1 MLDIRE
7 LVSGDVLF
15 HEGDVADTAYII
27 ESGELE
33 ISTQTDGN
41 KVVICSL
48 VDGDIVGEMGIIDDE
63 PRTATATAIQS
74 TRLISVPRN
83 QLTDR
88 ISEADDIL
96 KLLVKVLLDRYRSG
110 LSKMKGETRGAD
122 SKEVVAEFIHH
133 GISKIRL
140 EAELRQALEANELKV
155 YYQPIGDLRTGNV
168 AGFEALTRWFHP
180 TRGFI
185 SPGLFISLAEET
197 DLIVPVGLHVFKQ
210 ASEDMVRLQKAAD
223 EKGYEHPL
231 FMSINVSGRQ
241 VINDQFLKQA
251 AEIVDG
257 TGLPREQ
264 FKLEIT
270 ESFAI
275 DVAAAESWIS
285 EAHALGFK
293 VSLDDFGTGVSSLET
308 LYRLDLDAAKVDR
321 AFVIDLANNQRN
333 RQLTRDIVA
342 MIQRLGLEVIVE
354 GVEEGS
360 QLEFVKALDCQYAQ
374 GYLIGASLP
383 IDEVELLFANPPD
396 IS

>member
-74 TRLISVPRN
+74 TRLISASRN

-354 GVEEGS
+354 GVE
-360 QLEFVKALDCQYAQ
+360 
-374 GYLIGASLP
+374 
-383 IDEVELLFANPPD
+383 
-396 IS
+396 

>member
-1 MLDIRE
+1 MDIRQLE
-7 LVSGDVLF
+7 LGETLF
-15 HEGDVADTAYII
+15 QEGDAADTAYII
-27 ESGELE
+27 EAGELE
-33 ISTQTDGN
+33 ISTIADGHR
-41 KVVICSL
+41 VIICSL

-63 PRTATATAIQS
+63 PRTATAKALRS
-74 TRLISVPRN
+74 TRLISVTRN

-110 LSKMKGETRGAD
+110 LGKVKGDVRSSNSEDIA
-122 SKEVVAEFIHH
+122 AEYIQH
-133 GISKIRL
+133 GIDKMRL
-140 EAELRQALEANELKV
+140 EAELRQALHSDELKV
-155 YYQPIGDLRTGNV
+155 FYQPIADLRSGHI

-180 TRGFI
+180 KRGFI

-197 DLIVPVGLHVFKQ
+197 DLIVPVGLYVFEQ
-210 ASEDMVRLQKAAD
+210 ASKDMVRLQKFAD
-223 EKGYEHPL
+223 EQGYKHPL
-231 FMSINVSGRQ
+231 FMSINISGRQ
-241 VINDQFLKQA
+241 VINKGFLKQA
-251 AEIVDG
+251 AEIVDN

-275 DVAAAESWIS
+275 DVAAAEAWIS
-285 EAHALGFK
+285 EAHELGFK

-308 LYRLDLDAAKVDR
+308 LYRLDLDVAKIDR
-321 AFVIDLANNQRN
+321 AFVIDLADNQRN

-354 GVEEGS
+354 GVEEPS

-374 GYLIGASLP
+374 GYLIGKSLP
-383 IDEVELLFANPPD
+383 VDEAEELFLAKPNQV
-396 IS
+396 